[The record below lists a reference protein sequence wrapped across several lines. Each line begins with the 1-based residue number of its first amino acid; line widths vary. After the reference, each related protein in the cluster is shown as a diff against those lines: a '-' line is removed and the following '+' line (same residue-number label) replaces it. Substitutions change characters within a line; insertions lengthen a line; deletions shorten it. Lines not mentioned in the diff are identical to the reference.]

1 VYSIDHGPAASSGP
15 PASAA
20 QGVDNRIG
28 ASCAVCHSFA
38 VTSVLIVDDHPSFRA
53 TARALLETEGLDV
66 VGEAEDG
73 LSALAAV
80 ERLHPQVVL
89 LDVHLPDI
97 DGFEVASRLAADGD
111 GGPRVILVSSHD
123 VRDFGRLVARSGAVG
138 FIPKAE
144 LSGAAIAELIG

>member
-1 VYSIDHGPAASSGP
+1 M
-15 PASAA
+15 
-20 QGVDNRIG
+20 
-28 ASCAVCHSFA
+28 
-38 VTSVLIVDDHPSFRA
+38 TSVLIVDDHPSFRA

-66 VGEAEDG
+66 VGEAKDG
-73 LSALAAV
+73 LSALAEVA
-80 ERLHPQVVL
+80 RLHPQVVL

-97 DGFEVASRLAADGD
+97 DGFEVASRLAADAD
-111 GGPRVILVSSHD
+111 GGGPTVILVSSHD